1 MRQEIL
7 GVERRRRWTME
18 EKVRIL
24 AEVGMAGATVA
35 DVARRHD
42 ISRQNI
48 YQWRRDVRKSGLMAA
63 EAPHFLAVEVAQEES
78 EGDHVTGADVRV
90 EIGLRNGRILRL
102 PGDAPDS
109 VVARMIRIAEAV

>member
-63 EAPHFLAVEVAQEES
+63 EAPHFLAVEVAQES
-78 EGDHVTGADVRV
+78 EGDLGAGADVRV

-109 VVARMIRIAEAV
+109 VVMRMIRIAEAA